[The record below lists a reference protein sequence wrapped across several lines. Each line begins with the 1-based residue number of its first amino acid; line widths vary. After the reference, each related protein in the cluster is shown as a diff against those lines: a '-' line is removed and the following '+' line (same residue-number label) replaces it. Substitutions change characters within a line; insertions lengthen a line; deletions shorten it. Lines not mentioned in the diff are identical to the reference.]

1 MQLRKQRIKM
11 AFKAIKNAAG
21 IYFVVLLMSSMIL
34 DGGLMF
40 QGVLTLVGLHCA
52 LSILIMTFRFN
63 RMTRAD
69 YMIISIGLFSGSA
82 PAPSFWFS
90 RNKPKSDQS

>member
-11 AFKAIKNAAG
+11 AFEAIKNAAG

-82 PAPSFWFS
+82 SAPSFWFP
-90 RNKPKSDQS
+90 RNKPKMDGD